1 MVKLFFV
8 SIFKLNEDKT
18 KVRRKTPIQELKD
31 LDEKTVY
38 VVSNTYIQVLM
49 AQKNKFTPTPRKNP
63 NRLMHKFHKEK
74 LYHVNQMCVITM
86 PQNTS
91 IFHICH
97 FLGMFTQNCRSP
109 VAEKTVLAMWK
120 HNLYQHT
127 KVQKHW

>member
-38 VVSNTYIQVLM
+38 VVSNTYIQLLM

-74 LYHVNQMCVITM
+74 LSCKSNVCDNNATKYIYISYLSFSRNVYPKLQIT
-86 PQNTS
+86 S
-91 IFHICH
+91 
-97 FLGMFTQNCRSP
+97 G
-109 VAEKTVLAMWK
+109 
-120 HNLYQHT
+120 
-127 KVQKHW
+127 